1 LFLGEDLDREV
12 DTWQSGQKSSSEPAI
27 IQKNFRKSLV
37 REVECTTEQ
46 TSETPNLPRRSI
58 RGFVRFIYDRF
69 IRLHGS
75 PEEVAWGA
83 AVGFF
88 VAMTPTMGIQTL
100 LAVPVAA
107 FFKFNKIAAA
117 ATVWLT
123 NPVTAPFIYGF
134 NYMVGAK
141 LLGYPLKAVFFSSP
155 SWETFWYS
163 GRHVFLSLTVGGI
176 LTGII
181 AGLVGYFVTLVMVRT
196 AREKARRL
204 RRKKVD

>member
-1 LFLGEDLDREV
+1 MEGRA
-12 DTWQSGQKSSSEPAI
+12 GA
-27 IQKNFRKSLV
+27 SLESTKTERIFGKIPV
-37 REVECTTEQ
+37 REQDDPTEQ
-46 TSETPNLPRRSI
+46 TSEPQNPRNRSI
-58 RGFVRFIYDRF
+58 KGVARYFYNRF

-75 PEEVAWGA
+75 AKQIAWGA

-100 LAVPVAA
+100 LAVPIAA
-107 FFKFNKIAAA
+107 LFKINKVAAA

-134 NYMVGAK
+134 NYMLGAK
-141 LLGYPLKAVFFSSP
+141 LLGYPSKAVFFSNP
-155 SWETFWYS
+155 SWETFWHW
-163 GRHVFLSLTVGGI
+163 GGHVLLSLSVGGI

-181 AGLVGYFVTLVMVRT
+181 AGVAGYFVTLRVVRT

-204 RRKKVD
+204 RRKKGDRQFG

>member
-1 LFLGEDLDREV
+1 MNLKASAPRREGPTKGLLQ
-12 DTWQSGQKSSSEPAI
+12 DQEH
-27 IQKNFRKSLV
+27 
-37 REVECTTEQ
+37 TTQFQPEW
-46 TSETPNLPRRSI
+46 PNLPAGRMKMFARYL
-58 RGFVRFIYDRF
+58 YDRF

-75 PEEVAWGA
+75 PEEIAWGA

-107 FFKFNKIAAA
+107 FFRINKVAAA

-123 NPVTAPFIYGF
+123 NPFTAPFIYGF
-134 NYMVGAK
+134 NYMVGAR
-141 LLGYPLKAVFFSSP
+141 LIGYPLKAVFFSSP

-163 GRHVFLSLTVGGI
+163 GRNVFLSLTVGGT
-176 LTGII
+176 LMGII
-181 AGLVGYFVTLVMVRT
+181 AGLVGYFVTLVMVRA

-204 RRKKVD
+204 RRKKRD